1 METTIRETTV
11 GFLGGQV
18 VPMASMVFEGDYALP
33 DGSNAK
39 GLACILVFGDDGGTW
54 VGLGSVVTIG
64 GQRFECVAIE
74 KERGKLGSVTMKAL
88 DA

>member
-1 METTIRETTV
+1 MTTTIKETTV

-33 DGSNAK
+33 DGSTGH
-39 GLACILVFGDDGGTW
+39 GLACVLVFGDDGGTW
-54 VGLGSVVTIG
+54 VGLGSVVTLG
-64 GQRFECVAIE
+64 GERFECVDIR
-74 KERGKLGSVTMKAL
+74 KERGQLGSVTMQAL

>member
-1 METTIRETTV
+1 MTTTIKETTV

-18 VPMASMVFEGDYALP
+18 VPMASMVFEGPYELP
-33 DGSNAK
+33 DGSTAT

-54 VGLGSVVTIG
+54 VGLGSQVSIG

-74 KERGKLGSVTMKAL
+74 KERGKLGSVSMKAL
-88 DA
+88 DD